1 MTVLSTSHSREMR
14 TTHVQPQRRC
24 LHCRERG
31 PLPEDGELEGA
42 ELPPL
47 EIRDDQELLRALC
60 GDELVQIRDNI
71 CLSRACPLF
80 SLISPLSLAS
90 LIVR

>member
-1 MTVLSTSHSREMR
+1 MRCAQLTSSHNGAACIAVS
-14 TTHVQPQRRC
+14 VG
-24 LHCRERG
+24 HCQKTASWKERNC
-31 PLPEDGELEGA
+31 
-42 ELPPL
+42 PPL